1 MSVANYVR
9 IVILTESDSALKK
22 TDNEKNNFESKGD
35 SKMTREEI
43 MQIIEDENIQFFR
56 LQFVDIF
63 GFMKNVALP
72 KSQIEKALDGDI
84 MFDGSSID
92 GFVRINESDMYLKP
106 DYSTFTVLPWR
117 NKEGVA
123 AARIIC
129 DVHKS
134 DHTPFEG
141 CPRVNLKRIL
151 AEAKEMGYT
160 MNVGTEA
167 EFFLFERDAD
177 GAPTTVTHDV
187 AGYFSLDPDDMA
199 NDCRREIIET
209 LEQMGFEIEA
219 SHHEVA
225 EGQHEINF
233 KYADALGAADNTVT
247 FKWVVKSVAAKY
259 GLHATFMPKPIF
271 GINGSGMHTNQ
282 SLFNL
287 DGTNAFFDESAPL
300 QLSKTAYSYI
310 AGVLKNA
317 RAFAAVTNP
326 LVNSY
331 KRLVPGYEAPVYC
344 AWSASN
350 RSALVR
356 IPAARGLSTRTEV
369 RCPDP
374 SCNPYLAF
382 AMMLNCGL
390 DGIKNDLTPPA
401 SVDKDIFE
409 MNAEQMAAEGIV
421 VMPANLKEAIEELKA
436 NPISKATLGEHIFEK
451 YVEAKEQEWDSFRTT
466 VTEWEVEN
474 YLAVY

>member
-1 MSVANYVR
+1 
-9 IVILTESDSALKK
+9 
-22 TDNEKNNFESKGD
+22 
-35 SKMTREEI
+35 MTREEI
-43 MQIIEDENIQFFR
+43 LKIVEEENIQFFR
-56 LQFVDIF
+56 LQFVDIL
-63 GFMKNVALP
+63 GFMKNVAIP
-72 KSQIEKALDGDI
+72 KSQIGKALDGQM

-106 DYSTFTVLPWR
+106 DYDTFTVLPWR
-117 NKEGVA
+117 NKDGVA

-134 DHTPFEG
+134 DGSPFEG
-141 CPRVNLKRIL
+141 CPRVNLKRVL

-167 EFFLFERDAD
+167 EFFLFERDED
-177 GAPTTVTHDV
+177 GLPTTITNDV
-187 AGYFSLDPDDMA
+187 AGYFSLDPEDMA
-199 NDCRREIIET
+199 NDCRREIIEV
-209 LEQMGFEIEA
+209 LEEMGFEIEA

-233 KYADALGAADNTVT
+233 KYADALTACDNTVT

-259 GLHATFMPKPIF
+259 DLHATFMPKPIF

-300 QLSKTAYSYI
+300 QLSKVAYSYI
-310 AGVLKNA
+310 AGLLKNA
-317 RAFAAVTNP
+317 RGIAAVTNP

-331 KRLVPGYEAPVYC
+331 KRLVPGYEAPVYA

-356 IPAARGLSTRTEV
+356 IPASRGISTRTEL
-369 RCPDP
+369 RNPDP
-374 SCNPYLAF
+374 SCNPYLAL
-382 AMMLNCGL
+382 AMQLNAGL
-390 DGIKNDLTPPA
+390 DGVRNDITPPEE
-401 SVDKDIFE
+401 VKKDIYE
-409 MNAEQMAAEGIV
+409 MSPADLRAEGIEV
-421 VMPANLKEAIEELKA
+421 LPASLLEAIEELKVS
-436 NPISKATLGEHIFEK
+436 PIAKDTLGPHIFEK
-451 YVEAKEQEWDSFRTT
+451 YIESKEAEWDSFRTH
-466 VTEWEVEN
+466 VSEWELDA
-474 YLAVY
+474 YLTIY

>member
-1 MSVANYVR
+1 
-9 IVILTESDSALKK
+9 
-22 TDNEKNNFESKGD
+22 
-35 SKMTREEI
+35 MTRDEI
-43 MQIIEDENIQFFR
+43 MKIIEEQNIRYFR

-63 GFMKNVALP
+63 GFMKNVAIPL
-72 KSQIEKALDGDI
+72 SQIEKALDGNM

-106 DYSTFTVLPWR
+106 DYDTFTVLPWR
-117 NKEGVA
+117 NRDGVA

-129 DVHKS
+129 DVYKA
-134 DHTPFEG
+134 DGTPFEG
-141 CPRVNLKRIL
+141 CPRVNLKRVL
-151 AEAKEMGYT
+151 AEAKELGYT

-167 EFFLFERDAD
+167 EFFLFEKDED
-177 GAPTTVTHDV
+177 GKSTTKTNDV
-187 AGYFSLDPDDMA
+187 AGYFSLDPEDTA

-209 LEQMGFEIEA
+209 LESMDFEIEA

-233 KYADALGAADNTVT
+233 KYSDALSAADNTIT
-247 FKWVVKSVAAKY
+247 FKWVVKAIAKKY

-287 DGTNAFFDESAPL
+287 DGTNAFFDESKPL
-300 QLSKTAYSYI
+300 QLSEVAMQYI
-310 AGVLKNA
+310 AGSLKNA
-317 RAFAAVTNP
+317 RGFTAVTNP

-331 KRLVPGYEAPVYC
+331 KRLVPGYEAPVYA

-356 IPAARGLSTRTEV
+356 IPAARGMSTRTEI

-374 SCNPYLAF
+374 SCNPYLAL
-382 AMMLNCGL
+382 AMMLNAGL
-390 DGIKNDLTPPA
+390 DGVKNKLTPPD
-401 SVDKDIFE
+401 SVDVDIFGMSADE
-409 MNAEQMAAEGIV
+409 MAAEGIEV
-421 VMPANLKEAIEELKA
+421 LPASLEEAIEELKG
-436 NPISKATLGEHIFEK
+436 NPIAKETLGGHIFRK
-451 YVEAKEQEWDSFRTT
+451 YIQAKEKEWDSYRTA
-466 VTEWEVEN
+466 VTQWELEN
-474 YLAVY
+474 YLDIY

>member
-1 MSVANYVR
+1 
-9 IVILTESDSALKK
+9 
-22 TDNEKNNFESKGD
+22 
-35 SKMTREEI
+35 MTREEI
-43 MQIIEDENIQFFR
+43 LKTIEEQNIRYFR

-63 GFMKNVALP
+63 GFMKNVAIPL
-72 KSQIEKALDGDI
+72 SQIEKALDGMM

-92 GFVRINESDMYLKP
+92 GFVRIEESDMYLKP
-106 DYSTFTVLPWR
+106 DYDTFCVLPWR
-117 NKEGVA
+117 NQEGVA

-129 DVHKS
+129 DVAKS
-134 DHTPFEG
+134 DGSPFEG
-141 CPRVNLKRIL
+141 CPRNNLKRVL

-167 EFFLFERDAD
+167 EFFLFERDED
-177 GAPTTVTHDV
+177 GAATTITNDV
-187 AGYFSLDPDDMA
+187 AGYFSLDPEDTG

-233 KYADALGAADNTVT
+233 KYSDALKAADNTIT
-247 FKWVVKSVAAKY
+247 FKWVVKSVAMKY
-259 GLHATFMPKPIF
+259 GFHATFMPKPIF

-287 DGTNAFFDESAPL
+287 DGTNAFFDESDPL
-300 QLSKTAYSYI
+300 QLSEVAYQYI
-310 AGVLKNA
+310 AGSLKNA
-317 RAFAAVTNP
+317 RGFAAVTNP

-331 KRLVPGYEAPVYC
+331 KRMVPGYEAPVYA

-356 IPAARGLSTRTEV
+356 IPASRGLGTRTEI

-374 SCNPYLAF
+374 TCNPYMAL
-382 AMMLNCGL
+382 AMMLNSGL
-390 DGIKNDLTPPA
+390 DGVRNKMAPPA
-401 SVDKDIFE
+401 SVDKDIFKMTPAE
-409 MNAEQMAAEGIV
+409 MDEAGIH
-421 VMPANLKEAIEELKA
+421 VMPGNLKEAVDELKA
-436 NPISKATLGEHIFEK
+436 SPIARDSLGDHIFEK
-451 YVEAKEQEWDSFRTT
+451 YIEAKEKEWDSFRVA
-466 VTEWEVEN
+466 VTDWELEK
-474 YLAVY
+474 YLELY